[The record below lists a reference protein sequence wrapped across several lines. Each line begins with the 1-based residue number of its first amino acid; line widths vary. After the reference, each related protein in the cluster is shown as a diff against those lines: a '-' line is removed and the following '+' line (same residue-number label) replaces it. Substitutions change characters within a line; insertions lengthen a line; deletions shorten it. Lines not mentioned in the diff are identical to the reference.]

1 MDIKVTPNQTLKDFS
16 YGRKFVKGFASRS
29 IVPVMLLEAFVEG
42 GRTYQAYQ
50 RGGFTEARERLT
62 EEMIGAAF
70 WFSGVPLFDKLI
82 DKFVGEKLYK
92 LPETDFDTGKDA
104 LRNPFKNYMKK
115 FADQLKFDPEKAEK
129 IIAKYKFGKVITSI
143 ILANCLV
150 GIALPKVNQGITR
163 YILKKNK
170 DNEQPVQSQKTDNV
184 KENQYA
190 NLKNYGM
197 NDFLNKDDKKDVSFG
212 AISPQ
217 TLMSLA
223 FNFEN
228 NPKYQLLS
236 TDMGVWLGRGICARN
251 SHERTEVLF
260 RDITSSYFY
269 MFNMPVIAY
278 LLNKIQDGKGT
289 RLDPV
294 AAKQTTDLMQS
305 VLDVNGGKMSADKF
319 RTAVLGNPDNKAYLT
334 KDIAKAI
341 REGEGTIEINKFAKL
356 LQDVKAKYPDIDIAK
371 IETNARK
378 MAKLQPEKAGKEIIT
393 ERQILNVFKDG
404 AVNIPEFLKN
414 VFTCSTSDQNLFTGK
429 ISEPVFDKPLS
440 FISNETFIKKQN
452 EIESYVESVIKKAKN
467 GEITKELL
475 NKACRT
481 NYAKNAFNWGLGFVI
496 SAAFLSTFIP
506 KIQYW
511 ITRKVT
517 GSNAFPGTADYSNE
531 KK

>member
-1 MDIKVTPNQTLKDFS
+1 MTNIKVTPNQTLKDFS
-16 YGRKFVKGFASRS
+16 YGRKFVKGLASRS
-29 IVPVMLLEAFVEG
+29 IAPVILLEACVEI

-50 RGGFTEARERLT
+50 RGGYTEARERLT
-62 EEMIGAAF
+62 EEMLGAAF
-70 WFSGVPLFDKLI
+70 WFSGVPLFNSLI
-82 DKFVGEKLYK
+82 DKFVGKKIYK
-92 LPETDFDTGKDA
+92 LPETNFDTGKDNV
-104 LRNPFKNYMKK
+104 RNPFANYMKK
-115 FADQLKFDPEKAEK
+115 FANEMKIDPKKAEK
-129 IIAKYKFGKVITSI
+129 VIANYKFGKVMTSI

-150 GIALPKVNQGITR
+150 GFVLPKTNQAITK
-163 YILKKNK
+163 YLLKKEKNK
-170 DNEQPVQSQKTDNV
+170 QEQPKTNNEP
-184 KENQYA
+184 KQQYSMD
-190 NLKNYGM
+190 K
-197 NDFLNKDDKKDVSFG
+197 FLNNDKNVSFG

-223 FNFEN
+223 YSFEN
-228 NPKYQLLS
+228 NPKYGLLS
-236 TDMGVWLGRGICARN
+236 TDMGVWIGRGVCARN

-260 RDITSSYFY
+260 RDTTSSYFY

-305 VLDVNGGKMSADKF
+305 VLDANDGKMSVDKF
-319 RTAVLGNPDNKAYLT
+319 RTEILGNPDNTGYIT

-341 REGEGTIEINKFAKL
+341 REGKGTIEINKFAKL
-356 LQDVKAKYPDIDIAK
+356 LQDVKTKYPDVDITK
-371 IETNARK
+371 IEANARK
-378 MAKLQPEKAGKEIIT
+378 MAKLQPSLAGKEIIT

-452 EIESYVESVIKKAKN
+452 EIEDYVKSVIKKAKN
-467 GEITKELL
+467 GKITKELL
-475 NKACRT
+475 DKACKT

-511 ITRKVT
+511 ITRKTT
-517 GSNAFPGTADYSNE
+517 GSNAFPGTADYSDE
-531 KK
+531 KKA

>member
-1 MDIKVTPNQTLKDFS
+1 MTNIKVTPNQTLKDFS
-16 YGRKFVKGFASRS
+16 YGRKFVKGLASRS
-29 IVPVMLLEAFVEG
+29 IAPVILLEACVET
-42 GRTYQAYQ
+42 GRTYQAYK
-50 RGGFTEARERLT
+50 RGGYTEARERLT
-62 EEMIGAAF
+62 EEMLGAAF
-70 WFSGVPLFDKLI
+70 WFSGVPLFNSLI
-82 DKFVGEKLYK
+82 DKFVGKKIYK
-92 LPETDFDTGKDA
+92 LPETNFDTGKDSV
-104 LRNPFKNYMKK
+104 RNPFANYMKK
-115 FADQLKFDPEKAEK
+115 FANEMKIDPKKAEK
-129 IIAKYKFGKVITSI
+129 IIANYKFGKVMTSI

-150 GIALPKVNQGITR
+150 GFVLPKTNQAITKHL
-163 YILKKNK
+163 LKKEKNK
-170 DNEQPVQSQKTDNV
+170 QEHPKTTNEPKQ
-184 KENQYA
+184 QYSMD
-190 NLKNYGM
+190 K
-197 NDFLNKDDKKDVSFG
+197 FLNNSKDVSFG

-223 FNFEN
+223 YSFEN
-228 NPKYQLLS
+228 NPKYGLLS
-236 TDMGVWLGRGICARN
+236 TDMGVWIGRGVCARN
-251 SHERTEVLF
+251 NHERTEVLF
-260 RDITSSYFY
+260 RDISSSYFY

>member
-1 MDIKVTPNQTLKDFS
+1 MSINITPNQTLKDFS
-16 YGRKFVKGFASRS
+16 YGRKFVKGLASRS
-29 IVPVMLLEAFVEG
+29 IAPVILLEACVET
-42 GRTYQAYQ
+42 GRTYQAYK
-50 RGGFTEARERLT
+50 RGGYTEARERLT
-62 EEMIGAAF
+62 EEMLGAAF
-70 WFSGVPLFDKLI
+70 WFSGVPLFNSLI
-82 DKFVGEKLYK
+82 DKFVGKKIYK
-92 LPETDFDTGKDA
+92 LPETNFDTGKDVV
-104 LRNPFKNYMKK
+104 RNPFANYMKK
-115 FADQLKFDPEKAEK
+115 FANEMKIDPKKAERV
-129 IIAKYKFGKVITSI
+129 IANYKFGKVMTSI

-150 GIALPKVNQGITR
+150 GLVLPKTNQAITK
-163 YILKKNK
+163 YLLKKQGTNSENK
-170 DNEQPVQSQKTDNV
+170 PAVTNNEPQNNNIQ
-184 KENQYA
+184 NQYSMD
-190 NLKNYGM
+190 K
-197 NDFLNKDDKKDVSFG
+197 FLNNNKDVSFG

-223 FNFEN
+223 YSFEN
-228 NPKYQLLS
+228 NPKYGLLS
-236 TDMGVWLGRGICARN
+236 TDMGVWIGRGVCARN

-289 RLDPV
+289 RLDPI
-294 AAKQTTDLMQS
+294 AAKQTTDLMKS
-305 VLDVNGGKMSADKF
+305 VLEQEENGKMSVEKF
-319 RTAVLGNPDNKAYLT
+319 RTAVLGNSDNTGYITKEVSKAL
-334 KDIAKAI
+334 
-341 REGEGTIEINKFAKL
+341 REGNGTIEINKFVEL
-356 LQDVKAKYPDIDIAK
+356 LQDVKAKYPDVDIAK
-371 IETNARK
+371 FEANARK
-378 MAKLQPEKAGKEIIT
+378 MAKLQPERAGKEIIT
-393 ERQILNVFKDG
+393 ERQILNVFKEG

-452 EIESYVESVIKKAKN
+452 EIEAYVESVIKKAKN

-475 NKACRT
+475 DKACKT

-511 ITRKVT
+511 ITRKTT

-531 KK
+531 KKG